1 MKMLLLAA
9 AAAIALASPPAS
21 AAITLD
27 CDAPVIKVGS
37 TDPGPDP
44 VTRLSVSYNAG
55 DWRVVYTRASG
66 ATINRAD
73 QYAMTNS
80 SDATRTQWAGALN
93 NRPKLYM
100 NGTIFTGGSKGYT
113 YHEVLFDFAKPGP
126 IKNQVAMEAWAQCQ
140 LSSEAAP
147 APTAH
152 TPRQEQMTPEQ
163 FDETFKQS
171 IAQGKAQGAPI
182 TRFSEET
189 EVGWE
194 QVIMADDM
202 AVKLTVLISPP
213 TTFAIKHLCVGDR
226 TRQPLQMN
234 CVSNLGQ
241 SWMETKNADGTWAQ
255 SDFVNLPWHRDL
267 AALSFE

>member
-1 MKMLLLAA
+1 MKRLLFGA
-9 AAAIALASPPAS
+9 AAAIALTSPPAS

-27 CDAPVIKVGS
+27 CDAPVGS
-37 TDPGPDP
+37 TDSGADP

-80 SDATRTQWAGALN
+80 SDATRTQWAGTLN

-100 NGTIFTGGSKGYT
+100 NGTILTGGSKGYV

-126 IKNQVAMEAWAQCQ
+126 IKNQVAMESWAQCQ
-140 LSSEAAP
+140 RSSEAAP
-147 APTAH
+147 MPTAH
-152 TPRQEQMTPEQ
+152 TPRQEQMTFEQ
-163 FDETFKQS
+163 FNETFKQS
-171 IAQGKAQGAPI
+171 IAQGKVQGAPI

-194 QVIMADDM
+194 QIIMADDM
-202 AVKLTVLISPP
+202 AVKLTASRRDP
-213 TTFAIKHLCVGDR
+213 CER
-226 TRQPLQMN
+226 TRRRFRLHFP
-234 CVSNLGQ
+234 
-241 SWMETKNADGTWAQ
+241 A
-255 SDFVNLPWHRDL
+255 R
-267 AALSFE
+267 